1 MKQSENEIPTFVWH
15 DIPSLMTILDPWVG
29 PQQPGTPV
37 NKEDSSPESQDPNP
51 MSEDKEQENPDKD
64 KDTE

>member
-15 DIPSLMTILDPWVG
+15 DIPSLMTILDPWVDA
-29 PQQPGTPV
+29 QQSNPPMDKDG
-37 NKEDSSPESQDPNP
+37 SSPESRDLKQI
-51 MSEDKEQENPDKD
+51 SEDKEQEDRD

>member
-15 DIPSLMTILDPWVG
+15 DIPSLMTILDPWVD

-37 NKEDSSPESQDPNP
+37 NKEDSLSESQDLNS
-51 MSEDKEQENPDKD
+51 MSEDEGKEDPNKD
-64 KDTE
+64 KGTE

>member
-15 DIPSLMTILDPWVG
+15 DIPSLMTILDPWVDT
-29 PQQPGTPV
+29 QQPGTLAD
-37 NKEDSSPESQDPNP
+37 KDDSSSESQDPKP
-51 MSEDKEQENPDKD
+51 MSEDKEQEDRD

>member
-15 DIPSLMTILDPWVG
+15 DIPSLITILDPWVD
-29 PQQPGTPV
+29 PQQPGTPA
-37 NKEDSSPESQDPNP
+37 NSDDHSPESQDPKP
-51 MSEDKEQENPDKD
+51 MSEDKEQEDRD